1 MHEEFLY
8 QLQSSLDVS
17 TLLSCNSVML
27 VMTKVKTLTQ
37 GLVLLISLPHEN
49 AFTAFCPQ
57 SRDRN
62 REKYELDESSE
73 GMTEFH
79 YIWRIY

>member
-8 QLQSSLDVS
+8 QLQSSLDVC

-27 VMTKVKTLTQ
+27 IMTKVKTLTQ

-49 AFTAFCPQ
+49 AFTTFSSQ
-57 SRDRN
+57 SRD